1 MYFETVDWATSK
13 PSLRSSPWI
22 AKLKFAIV
30 DETNAMKNVIV
41 VIGAGQ
47 IGQAV
52 ARPVAF
58 GSHMSCAHYILS
70 HSEVAP
76 VNKQLIKQK
85 TNGMDL

>member
-1 MYFETVDWATSK
+1 MTAGVGS
-13 PSLRSSPWI
+13 RSAPI
-22 AKLKFAIV
+22 
-30 DETNAMKNVIV
+30 
-41 VIGAGQ
+41 
-47 IGQAV
+47 
-52 ARPVAF
+52 AF

>member
-1 MYFETVDWATSK
+1 
-13 PSLRSSPWI
+13 
-22 AKLKFAIV
+22 
-30 DETNAMKNVIV
+30 MKNVIV